1 MANKF
6 ITPEVVAR
14 LAYAHLYDM
23 IVMAGLVFRD
33 YDSDFDGKVGDTIT
47 VRKPATFTAD
57 EYNRGEG
64 LNVQK
69 AEEDSFTVKLDK
81 LLDVSF
87 AVTSEDYALELA
99 DFNEQLIVPAV
110 EAIRQKI
117 DQLLVATAQADVS
130 QEVGSGA
137 GEQNEWNDPRVLID
151 AGVLLDEHNVPES
164 DRYAVLGPKTTGAW
178 LKDEIT
184 STANKS
190 GTTAG
195 LRKAE
200 IGDLF
205 NFGTYKSTGI
215 KGPAEQ
221 SVAFH
226 RSAFALVARTLP
238 VPQGAAKAASFGADG
253 VGIRA
258 VFDYDM
264 DQKEDIIS
272 LDTLVG
278 TKTLDADRAVIIAG
292 EAS

>member
-6 ITPEVVAR
+6 ITPEAVAR
-14 LAYAHLYDM
+14 LAYAHLYDT

-47 VRKPATFTAD
+47 VRKPAVFEAD
-57 EYNRGEG
+57 EYNRVTG
-64 LNVQK
+64 LKIQK

-110 EAIRQKI
+110 EALRQKV
-117 DQLLVATAQADVS
+117 DMLLIAQALADFI
-130 QEVGSGA
+130 QEVGA
-137 GEQNEWNDPRVLID
+137 GLGEENEWNDPRSLID
-151 AGVLLDEHNVPES
+151 AGVVLDEANVPES
-164 DRYAVLGPKTTGAW
+164 DRYSVLGPKTTGAW

-205 NFGTYKSTGI
+205 GFGTYKSTGI
-215 KGPAEQ
+215 KGPTEANL
-221 SVAFH
+221 AFH
-226 RSAFALVARTLP
+226 RSALALVSRTLP
-238 VPQGAAKAASFGADG
+238 VPQGAAKAAAYGADG

-278 TKTLDADRAVIIAG
+278 TKTLDPDRGVIITEG
-292 EAS
+292 GS